1 MEELM
6 KSVQK
11 ILKGFYK
18 TLTDLERLSE
28 VKQREAEA
36 IYDQVVELEALA
48 LEASNE
54 RRRASMVADRLREL
68 VTVSDVSS

>member
-1 MEELM
+1 M

-36 IYDQVVELEALA
+36 IHDQVVELEALA

>member
-1 MEELM
+1 M

-36 IYDQVVELEALA
+36 IHDQVVELEALA

-68 VTVSDVSS
+68 VSDVSS

>member
-28 VKQREAEA
+28 VKQREAEV
-36 IYDQVVELEALA
+36 IHDQVVELEALA

>member
-36 IYDQVVELEALA
+36 IHDQVVELEALA

-68 VTVSDVSS
+68 VSDVSS

>member
-36 IYDQVVELEALA
+36 IHDQVVELEALA